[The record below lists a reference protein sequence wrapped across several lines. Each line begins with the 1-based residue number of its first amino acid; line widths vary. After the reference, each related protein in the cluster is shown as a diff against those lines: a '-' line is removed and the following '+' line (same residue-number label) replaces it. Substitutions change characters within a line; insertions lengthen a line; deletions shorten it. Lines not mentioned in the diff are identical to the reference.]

1 MGEKKI
7 NFWKII
13 KGIKRQSIR
22 MQQRLIVYWCVVIL
36 TLFLVTVLLL
46 SILGVLPGM
55 DFKVREMLSAQQKN
69 TLSTMTEQTDIMMA
83 RSISL
88 SEDITKE
95 LNQCLTANGK
105 TFSNLNDNPQL
116 IMDLEAALYP
126 SLKSALDV
134 KYCSGVFVVLDA
146 TVNTKTEYADTSR
159 MGIYL
164 RLSDTSALSGY
175 EQIMQFDGNRLVES
189 CLWTDRLELSDTW
202 EDVQLLY
209 VPVLDSTGKVRGLCG
224 MEMSNLYFR
233 LSYPV
238 EI

>member
-126 SLKSALDV
+126 SLKSA
-134 KYCSGVFVVLDA
+134 YSVFVF
-146 TVNTKTEYADTSR
+146 TVASNTTKTPLQYFTSNADFKE
-159 MGIYL
+159 GY
-164 RLSDTSALSGY
+164 SAASKSM
-175 EQIMQFDGNRLVES
+175 IS
-189 CLWTDRLELSDTW
+189 
-202 EDVQLLY
+202 
-209 VPVLDSTGKVRGLCG
+209 
-224 MEMSNLYFR
+224 
-233 LSYPV
+233 
-238 EI
+238 

>member
-83 RSISL
+83 RSSAYH
-88 SEDITKE
+88 
-95 LNQCLTANGK
+95 QY
-105 TFSNLNDNPQL
+105 DNIDWL
-116 IMDLEAALYP
+116 W
-126 SLKSALDV
+126 
-134 KYCSGVFVVLDA
+134 
-146 TVNTKTEYADTSR
+146 R
-159 MGIYL
+159 L
-164 RLSDTSALSGY
+164 RK
-175 EQIMQFDGNRLVES
+175 NRRE
-189 CLWTDRLELSDTW
+189 E
-202 EDVQLLY
+202 
-209 VPVLDSTGKVRGLCG
+209 PV
-224 MEMSNLYFR
+224 
-233 LSYPV
+233 
-238 EI
+238 

>member
-36 TLFLVTVLLL
+36 TLFLATVLLL
-46 SILGVLPGM
+46 SIIGVLPGM

-116 IMDLEAALYP
+116 IMDLDDMWHSGTVRCRCAESDIKYFIFIIIGDQKHPRTAL
-126 SLKSALDV
+126 
-134 KYCSGVFVVLDA
+134 F
-146 TVNTKTEYADTSR
+146 
-159 MGIYL
+159 
-164 RLSDTSALSGY
+164 
-175 EQIMQFDGNRLVES
+175 
-189 CLWTDRLELSDTW
+189 
-202 EDVQLLY
+202 
-209 VPVLDSTGKVRGLCG
+209 
-224 MEMSNLYFR
+224 MS
-233 LSYPV
+233 
-238 EI
+238 

>member
-36 TLFLVTVLLL
+36 TLFLATVLLL
-46 SILGVLPGM
+46 SIIGVLPGM

-105 TFSNLNDNPQL
+105 TFSDLNDNPQL

-146 TVNTKTEYADTSR
+146 TVNTKTEYADISR
-159 MGIYL
+159 MSFAFHY
-164 RLSDTSALSGY
+164 AAWNVKQY
-175 EQIMQFDGNRLVES
+175 
-189 CLWTDRLELSDTW
+189 
-202 EDVQLLY
+202 
-209 VPVLDSTGKVRGLCG
+209 GKVHQFVFPERGKNRKMKIG
-224 MEMSNLYFR
+224 R
-233 LSYPV
+233 LFM
-238 EI
+238 IHFMNGKRI